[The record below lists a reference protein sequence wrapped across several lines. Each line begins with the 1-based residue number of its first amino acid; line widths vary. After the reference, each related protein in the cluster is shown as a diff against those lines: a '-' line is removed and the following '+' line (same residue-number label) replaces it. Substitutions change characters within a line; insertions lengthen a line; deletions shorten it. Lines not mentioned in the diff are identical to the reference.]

1 MEPGFHSSKE
11 TISYPIS
18 NREAYQSRIRFVV
31 KEASSLREDV
41 DSILKAPVAQAV
53 VDDPA
58 LEAEIEAQAALDK
71 ERQITKLA
79 QAGPT
84 YTQSETAPVIA
95 LFAPISMQ
103 FNDAVD
109 YNNQIN
115 LGVLGADTAAA
126 VGGGKTLGAAAI
138 GAIGK
143 TGTSIVDLFKTGID
157 IGSETAAV
165 AATRFTPTDF
175 GKNIVRAITQTTANP
190 NTRILFNNVNIRQ
203 FNFTFKM
210 IPTSREESVAIENI
224 VKHFR
229 KEMYPK
235 LIAANVGFKF
245 PNAFG
250 IEVKHRNSEVKFQK
264 FPDCFLQAVDTVYN
278 STSGV
283 FHAEGY
289 PSEVD
294 MTLRFTEMRQL
305 NKADIEEGL

>member
-31 KEASSLREDV
+31 KEASSLREEFNSIMNAPQAVADV
-41 DSILKAPVAQAV
+41 DAPGLQAEV
-53 VDDPA
+53 
-58 LEAEIEAQAALDK
+58 EAQAALDK
-71 ERQITKLA
+71 ERQATKLA

-109 YNNQIN
+109 YGNTIN
-115 LGVLGADTAAA
+115 LGVLGADTSAA
-126 VGGGKTLGAAAI
+126 VAGGKTLGAAAL
-138 GAIGK
+138 GAVGK

-175 GKNIVRAITQTTANP
+175 GKNIVRAITQVTANP
-190 NTRILFNNVNIRQ
+190 NTRVLFNNVNIRQ

-210 IPTSREESVAIENI
+210 IPTSRNESIVIENI

-229 KEMYPK
+229 KEMYPE

-250 IEVKHRNSEVKFQK
+250 IEVKHKNNEVKFQK
-264 FPDCFLQAVDTVYN
+264 FPDCFLMAVDTVYN

-294 MTLRFTEMRQL
+294 MTLRFIEMRQL
-305 NKADIEEGL
+305 NKKDIEEGL